1 MEKIK
6 LIIADDHKIFLDGIK
21 SLLCEDDKFEII
33 ATASSGEELLEL
45 LSSHSPDIVITDIT
59 MKGINGIEVTRII
72 TELYPTIKV
81 LILSMHSTEEFVL
94 NAAKVG
100 ADGYLPKDSS
110 IEELIEAIETIN
122 DGKQFYAKN
131 VRDFFLSHYIK
142 RFRVEQE
149 IIEKSDLTNRELE
162 ILKLVATGMTN
173 REIAE
178 KLIISQRTVD
188 AHKNHIM
195 QKLKLKSSAE
205 LIIYSIKNKL
215 VEV

>member
-1 MEKIK
+1 MDKIK

-21 SLLCEDDKFEII
+21 SLLSEIEKFEII
-33 ATASSGEELLEL
+33 ATASSGEQLIELLKFNT
-45 LSSHSPDIVITDIT
+45 PDIVITDIT

-122 DGKQFYAKN
+122 EGNQFYAKN
-131 VRDFFLSHYIK
+131 VRDYFLNHYIK
-142 RFRVEQE
+142 RFRVEQD
-149 IIEKSDLTNRELE
+149 IIEKSDLTSREME
-162 ILKLVATGMTN
+162 ILKLVATGLTN
-173 REIAE
+173 KEIAD

-205 LIIYSIKNKL
+205 MIIYAIKNKL

>member
-21 SLLCEDDKFEII
+21 SLLCEVEKFEIL

-45 LSSHSPDIVITDIT
+45 LSSHTPDIVITDIT
-59 MKGINGIEVTRII
+59 MKGMNGIEVTRII
-72 TELYPTIKV
+72 TDLNPTIKV

-110 IEELIEAIETIN
+110 IEELVEAIETISEGN
-122 DGKQFYAKN
+122 QFYAKN
-131 VRDFFLSHYIK
+131 VRDYFLNHYIK
-142 RFRVEQE
+142 RFRVEQD
-149 IIEKSDLTNRELE
+149 IIEKSELTSREME
-162 ILKLVATGMTN
+162 ILKLVATGLTN
-173 REIAE
+173 KEIAD

-205 LIIYSIKNKL
+205 LIIYAIKNKL

>member
-21 SLLCEDDKFEII
+21 SLLSEIDKFEII
-33 ATASSGEELLEL
+33 ATASSGEQLLEL
-45 LSSHSPDIVITDIT
+45 LKTNAPDMVITDIT
-59 MKGINGIEVTRII
+59 MKGMNGIEVTRII
-72 TELYPTIKV
+72 TELYPSIKV

-110 IEELIEAIETIN
+110 IEELIEAIETISEGN
-122 DGKQFYAKN
+122 QFYANN
-131 VRDFFLSHYIK
+131 VRDYFLNHYIK

-149 IIEKSDLTNRELE
+149 IIEKSDITGREME
-162 ILKLVATGMTN
+162 ILKLVATGLTN
-173 REIAE
+173 KEIAD
-178 KLIISQRTVD
+178 KLVISQRTVD

-205 LIIYSIKNKL
+205 LIIYAIKNKL